1 MSELPNYE
9 VFAVQ
14 LNTKFALIDSA
25 EPFELELIEIT
36 EPTVTANQTH
46 FALYFLG
53 KKEFMLPQGT
63 YRTSHA
69 QLGETLFFL
78 VPTARDADG
87 YRYESVFNLL
97 NKPAPEN

>member
-1 MSELPNYE
+1 MSELLNYE
-9 VFAVQ
+9 VLVQQ
-14 LNTKFALIDSA
+14 LNTKFALIDSV

-36 EPTVTANQTH
+36 EPTVTARQTH

-53 KKEFMLPQGT
+53 RKEFMLPQGT
-63 YRTSHA
+63 YRMSHA

-78 VPTARDADG
+78 VPTLRDADG

-97 NKPAPEN
+97 NEPTMKN